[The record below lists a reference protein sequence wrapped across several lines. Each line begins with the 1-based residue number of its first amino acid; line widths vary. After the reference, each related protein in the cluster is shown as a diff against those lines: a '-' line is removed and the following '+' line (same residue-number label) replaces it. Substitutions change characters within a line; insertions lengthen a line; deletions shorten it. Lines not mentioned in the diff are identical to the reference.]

1 MYIFTH
7 NIIPNIYLCLHVNE
21 THAGVLS
28 DNVGEHKA
36 LYEFVEKGD
45 WKGARSYLRD
55 RPDSIFW
62 APASGRTVLHVATM
76 EGHFKIVEGL
86 VKLGK
91 KQLVEMQD
99 QDGFTALALAACYS
113 EDMDIAKCIVNGEG
127 GVGVLALAN
136 KKGEIP
142 LLLAADSGR
151 KRMTRFLFFRTPS
164 DVLDQQSSR
173 NRVLLLERCIQAHI
187 FGKQM
192 KRTSIYAASL
202 HLFSIPSIFLLPH
215 LNAPKPFFFS
225 LTSLIYVTYILE
237 CFGRLLGCLRE
248 EKLNVKWFELADVAL
263 KMLKS
268 DPQLPIQSLPYGFGG
283 LHELARMP
291 SAFLNGSGSEDLQTQ
306 VYNITDGKISF
317 F

>member
-1 MYIFTH
+1 
-7 NIIPNIYLCLHVNE
+7 VNE
-21 THAGVLS
+21 THAGVVS
-28 DNVGEHKA
+28 DNVSEHKA

-45 WKGARSYLRD
+45 WKGASSYLRD
-55 RPDSIFW
+55 KPDSIFW

-76 EGHFKIVEGL
+76 EGHFKVVEGL
-86 VKLGK
+86 VNLGK

-99 QDGFTALALAACYS
+99 KDGFTALALAAGHS
-113 EDMDIAKCIVNGEG
+113 GDMGIARCIVNGVG
-127 GVGVLALAN
+127 DDMGVLALAN

-142 LLLAADSGR
+142 LLLASDSGR

-164 DVLDQQSSR
+164 HVLDQQSSG

-225 LTSLIYVTYILE
+225 LTSLISVTYILE
-237 CFGRLLGCLRE
+237 WFGRLLGCLRKKE
-248 EKLNVKWFELADVAL
+248 VKCETV
-263 KMLKS
+263 
-268 DPQLPIQSLPYGFGG
+268 
-283 LHELARMP
+283 
-291 SAFLNGSGSEDLQTQ
+291 
-306 VYNITDGKISF
+306 
-317 F
+317 